1 MTDPLDALAA
11 PIVPIAPAPAFA
23 IELRRRLE
31 RELSRQAGAG
41 QEEHVEQEKEES
53 MPDALLHNQVS
64 RNGTRHGDVSYVTL
78 ALPDAAAGR
87 RFYSGVLGWSFGP
100 GAVETQG
107 NQAAEVVPQVGL
119 WPGSA
124 WREGIHAGAILS
136 WRVDDLTTAV
146 ERVRR
151 AGGTATDPEQLPYGL
166 QSECTDGNG
175 LRFWLHELP
184 PPVGA
189 AGRNGEHEGDVSYV
203 VLRVAD
209 LDRGSTT
216 LRRRARLVVL
226 ARHHRRAR
234 RGSLADDRDE
244 QGITRGDPLLP
255 RRRHR
260 PFRRAGAGG
269 RRPGGPGRFAALR
282 TRIALRGR
290 PGGRVL
296 PPPVLTTSSAPWN
309 PAGAEKNEL
318 SATTLEPPCART
330 YRVE

>member
-11 PIVPIAPAPAFA
+11 PIVPIAPAPTFA
-23 IELRRRLE
+23 AELRSRLE
-31 RELSRQAGAG
+31 RELSRRAGAD
-41 QEEHVEQEKEES
+41 QAEHVEQEKKES

-87 RFYSGVLGWSFGP
+87 RFYSGVLGWSFGT

-107 NQAAEVVPQVGL
+107 NQAADVVPQVGL

-136 WRVDDLTTAV
+136 WRVDDLATAV

-151 AGGTATDPEQLPYGL
+151 AGGTATDPEPLPYGL

-189 AGRNGEHEGDVSYV
+189 AGRNGEHEGDLSYV

-209 LDRGSTT
+209 LDR
-216 LRRRARLVVL
+216 
-226 ARHHRRAR
+226 AR
-234 RGSLADDRDE
+234 RLFNDVLGWSYSPGTTGVHVEGPSPMTGMSEGSPGVTLCYRVDDIGLSVGRV
-244 QGITRGDPLLP
+244 Q
-255 RRRHR
+255 
-260 PFRRAGAGG
+260 AAGG
-269 RRPGGPGRFAALR
+269 RADPVASRPYG
-282 TRIALRGR
+282 
-290 PGGRVL
+290 
-296 PPPVLTTSSAPWN
+296 
-309 PAGAEKNEL
+309 
-318 SATTLEPPCART
+318 LESLCADDQG
-330 YRVE
+330 VEFYLHQF